1 MENQP
6 TASLVKHFE
15 SLTDPRRGNA
25 KAHLFLEILIIAI
38 LAVICG
44 ADGWSDVE
52 LFGKN
57 KKAWLKTFLQ
67 LPKGIPSH
75 DTFGRVFA
83 KLKPEEFQNRF
94 IEWVR
99 AVEKLA
105 AGQVIAVDGKKLRR
119 SHDQATGKAAIYM
132 VSAWATQNQLVL
144 GQTKVAEKSNEI
156 TAIPELLRLLDIS
169 GCIVTID
176 AIGTQTEISETIIEG
191 GGDYLLAVK
200 ENQGHL
206 FEDVQYLFTALDSAQ
221 GLKSAPYQYARSVNK
236 GHGRIE
242 SRECWATD
250 REEHLSLL
258 RKRQQWKG
266 LKSVVR
272 IVSHRQIGETLE
284 VQTRYFISSLPA
296 EAKTILKVKRS
307 HWKIE
312 NQVHWVLDIAF
323 REDESRVRQDHAAE
337 NLAVLRHMALN
348 LLKNEKT
355 AKGGIRAKRLQA
367 GWNNEYLLTILKSS
381 NAIALNV
388 IFRCKNPRGIYFC

>member
-6 TASLVKHFE
+6 IASIVKHFE
-15 SLTDPRRGNA
+15 GLSDPRTGNA
-25 KAHLFLEILIIAI
+25 KAHIFLEILIIAI
-38 LAVICG
+38 CAVICG
-44 ADGWSDVE
+44 ANGWSDVE

-57 KKAWLKTFLQ
+57 KKVWLKTFLE

-83 KLKPEEFQNRF
+83 KIKPEEFQKRF
-94 IEWVR
+94 IEWVQ
-99 AVEKLA
+99 AIEKLT

-119 SHDQATGKAAIYM
+119 SHDREAGKAAIYM

-144 GQTKVAEKSNEI
+144 GQTKVADKSNEI
-156 TAIPELLRLLDIS
+156 TAIPELLHLLDIS

-176 AIGTQTEISETIIEG
+176 AIGTQTEIVETIVAG

-206 FEDVQYLFTALDSAQ
+206 FEDIQFLFEVDVAQ
-221 GLKSAPYQYARSVNK
+221 GMKYAQYQYAKSVNK

-242 SRECWATD
+242 TRECWATD
-250 REEHLSLL
+250 REEHLSLV

-266 LKSVVR
+266 LKSIVR
-272 IVSHRQIGETLE
+272 MVSQRQMGETIE
-284 VQTRYFISSLPA
+284 VQTRYFISSLSA
-296 EAKTILKVKRS
+296 DAKTILKAKRS

-337 NLAVLRHMALN
+337 NLAVLRHIALN

-355 AKGGIRAKRLQA
+355 ARGGIHAKRLQA
-367 GWNNEYLLTILKSS
+367 GWNNDYLLTILKS
-381 NAIALNV
+381 
-388 IFRCKNPRGIYFC
+388 

>member
-6 TASLVKHFE
+6 IASIVKHFE
-15 SLTDPRRGNA
+15 GLSDPRTGNA
-25 KAHLFLEILIIAI
+25 KAHIFLEILIIAI
-38 LAVICG
+38 CAVICG

-57 KKAWLKTFLQ
+57 KKVWLKTFLE

-83 KLKPEEFQNRF
+83 KIKPEEFQKRF
-94 IEWVR
+94 IEWVQ
-99 AVEKLA
+99 AIEKLT

-119 SHDQATGKAAIYM
+119 SHDREAGKAAIYM

-144 GQTKVAEKSNEI
+144 GQTKVADKSNEI
-156 TAIPELLRLLDIS
+156 TAIPELLHLLDIS

-176 AIGTQTEISETIIEG
+176 AIGTQTEIVETIVAG

-206 FEDVQYLFTALDSAQ
+206 FEDIQFLFEVDVAQ
-221 GLKSAPYQYARSVNK
+221 GMKYAQYQYAKSVNK

-242 SRECWATD
+242 TRECWATD
-250 REEHLSLL
+250 REEHLSLV

-266 LKSVVR
+266 LKSIVR
-272 IVSHRQIGETLE
+272 MVSQRQMGETIE
-284 VQTRYFISSLPA
+284 VQTRYFISSLSA
-296 EAKTILKVKRS
+296 DAKTILKAKRS

-337 NLAVLRHMALN
+337 NLAVLRHIALN

-355 AKGGIRAKRLQA
+355 ARGGIHAKRLQA
-367 GWNNEYLLTILKSS
+367 GWNNDYLLTILKS
-381 NAIALNV
+381 
-388 IFRCKNPRGIYFC
+388 

>member
-1 MENQP
+1 MEDQP

-15 SLTDPRRGNA
+15 GLADPRTGNA
-25 KAHLFLEILIIAI
+25 KAHIFLEILIIAI

-52 LFGKN
+52 LFGKT
-57 KKAWLKTFLQ
+57 KHAWLKTFLK

-83 KLKPEEFQNRF
+83 RIKPEEFQKCF
-94 IEWVR
+94 ITWVQ
-99 AVEKLA
+99 AVERLT
-105 AGQVIAVDGKKLRR
+105 AGQVVAVDGKKLRH
-119 SHDQATGKAAIYM
+119 SYDQGAGKAAIYM
-132 VSAWATQNQLVL
+132 VSAWATENQLLL
-144 GQTKVAEKSNEI
+144 GQTTVAEKSNEI

-176 AIGTQTEISETIIEG
+176 AIGTQTEICETIIEG

-206 FEDVQYLFTALDSAQ
+206 FEDIQCLFDVDVALGMKYAQYS
-221 GLKSAPYQYARSVNK
+221 YAKSVNK

-242 SRECWATD
+242 IRECWATD

-266 LKSVVR
+266 LKSVIR
-272 IVSHRQIGETLE
+272 IVSQRQIGKKIE

-296 EAKTILKVKRS
+296 DAKRILKAKRS

-367 GWNNEYLLTILKSS
+367 GWNNDYLLTILKS
-381 NAIALNV
+381 
-388 IFRCKNPRGIYFC
+388 

>member
-1 MENQP
+1 MEKQMLV
-6 TASLVKHFE
+6 SLVKHFE
-15 SLTDPRRGNA
+15 GLSDPRTGNA
-25 KAHLFLEILIIAI
+25 KAHIFLEILVIAI

-57 KKAWLKTFLQ
+57 KKAWLKTFLK

-75 DTFGRVFA
+75 DTFGRIFA
-83 KLKPEEFQNRF
+83 RIKPEEFQKHF
-94 IEWVR
+94 VEWVQ
-99 AVEKLA
+99 AVETLT
-105 AGQVIAVDGKKLRR
+105 AGQVIAVDGKKLRC
-119 SHDQATGKAAIYM
+119 SHDQAAGKAAIYM
-132 VSAWATQNQLVL
+132 VSAWATENQLVL
-144 GQTKVAEKSNEI
+144 GQAKVAEKSNEI
-156 TAIPELLRLLDIS
+156 TAIPELLRLLEIS

-176 AIGTQTEISETIIEG
+176 AIGTQTEITETIIAG

-206 FEDVQYLFTALDSAQ
+206 FEDVQYLFETLDASRKMKSSPYHSA
-221 GLKSAPYQYARSVNK
+221 KRVNK

-242 SRECWATD
+242 TRECRVTD
-250 REEHLSLL
+250 RAEHLALL

-266 LKSVVR
+266 LKSVVQ
-272 IVSHRQIGETLE
+272 IVSQRQIGETLE

-296 EAKTILKVKRS
+296 QAKTILETKRS

-312 NQVHWVLDIAF
+312 NQLHWVLDIAF
-323 REDESRVRQDHAAE
+323 REDASRVRKDHAPE

-355 AKGGIRAKRLQA
+355 AKDGIRAKRLQA
-367 GWNNEYLLTILKSS
+367 GWNNDYLLAIL
-381 NAIALNV
+381 
-388 IFRCKNPRGIYFC
+388 RT

>member
-1 MENQP
+1 MENEP
-6 TASLVKHFE
+6 TGSLIKHFE
-15 SLTDPRRGNA
+15 GLADPRSGNA
-25 KAHLFLEILIIAI
+25 KAHIFLEILIIAI
-38 LAVICG
+38 LAVLCG

-57 KKAWLKTFLQ
+57 KKAWLKTFLK

-83 KLKPEEFQNRF
+83 KIKPEEFQKRF
-94 IEWVR
+94 IAWVQ
-99 AVEKLA
+99 AVETLT
-105 AGQVIAVDGKKLRR
+105 AGQVIAVDGKKIRR
-119 SHDQATGKAAIYM
+119 SYDQATGKAAIYM

-144 GQTKVAEKSNEI
+144 GQTRVAEKSNEI

-176 AIGTQTEISETIIEG
+176 AMGTQTEISETIIEG

-206 FEDVQYLFTALDSAQ
+206 FEDVQYLFESLDATR
-221 GLKSAPYQYARSVNK
+221 GMKSTPYHYAKSVNK

-242 SRECWATD
+242 TRECWATD

-272 IVSHRQIGETLE
+272 IVSQRESGETLE

-323 REDESRVRQDHAAE
+323 REDERRVRQDHAAE
-337 NLAVLRHMALN
+337 NLAVLRHLALN

-367 GWNNEYLLTILKSS
+367 GWNNDYLLTIL
-381 NAIALNV
+381 
-388 IFRCKNPRGIYFC
+388 RT

>member
-1 MENQP
+1 MKSQV
-6 TASLVKHFE
+6 TTSLVKHFE
-15 SLTDPRRGNA
+15 GLPDPRTGNA
-25 KAHLFLEILIIAI
+25 KAHIFLEILIIAI

-57 KKAWLKTFLQ
+57 KKTWLNSFLK

-83 KLKPEEFQNRF
+83 KIKPEEFQKRF
-94 IEWVR
+94 MEWIQ
-99 AVEKLA
+99 AIEKLT

-119 SHDQATGKAAIYM
+119 SHDQQSGKAAIYM

-144 GQTKVAEKSNEI
+144 GQTTVAEKSNEI
-156 TAIPELLRLLDIS
+156 TAIPELLRLLDIT

-176 AIGTQTEISETIIEG
+176 ALGTQTEITETIIQG

-206 FEDVQYLFTALDSAQ
+206 LEDIQYLFDVDVAQ
-221 GLKSAPYQYARSVNK
+221 GMKYAHYQYAKTINK

-242 SRECWATD
+242 IRECWATD
-250 REEHLSLL
+250 REEHLALV
-258 RKRQQWKG
+258 RKRRQWKA
-266 LKSVVR
+266 LKSLVR
-272 IVSHRQIGETLE
+272 IVSQRQIGETIE

-296 EAKTILKVKRS
+296 DAKTLLKAKRS

-337 NLAVLRHMALN
+337 NLAVLRHIALN
-348 LLKNEKT
+348 LLKREKT

-367 GWNNEYLLTILKSS
+367 GWNNEYLLSIL
-381 NAIALNV
+381 
-388 IFRCKNPRGIYFC
+388 RT

>member
-1 MENQP
+1 MAHPP
-6 TASLVKHFE
+6 TASLMQHFE
-15 SLTDPRRGNA
+15 ELADPRTGNA
-25 KAHLFLEILIIAI
+25 KAHIFLEILIIAI

-52 LFGKN
+52 LFGKT
-57 KKAWLKTFLQ
+57 KKKWLKTFLQ

-83 KLKPEEFQNRF
+83 KIQPAEFQRRF
-94 IEWVR
+94 LEWVQ
-99 AVEKLA
+99 AVEELT
-105 AGQVIAVDGKKLRR
+105 AGQVIAVDGKQLRR
-119 SHDQATGKAAIYM
+119 SHNRRAGKAAIYM

-156 TAIPELLRLLDIS
+156 TAIPSLLRLLDIS

-176 AIGTQTEISETIIEG
+176 AIGTQTEIAETIMAG

-206 FEDVQYLFTALDSAQ
+206 FEDLQNLFAEDAARDMKYAQCSHAKHVQ
-221 GLKSAPYQYARSVNK
+221 K
-236 GHGRIE
+236 GHGRLE
-242 SRECWATD
+242 TRECWATD
-250 REEHLSLL
+250 REELL
-258 RKRQQWKG
+258 AWVQNRKPWKG

-272 IVSHRQIGETLE
+272 IVSQRQSDDSLQ

-296 EAKTILKVKRS
+296 DANMILKVKRS

-312 NQVHWVLDIAF
+312 NQLHWVLDIAF
-323 REDESRVRQDHAAE
+323 REDESRVRTDQAAE

-348 LLKNEKT
+348 LLKNERT

-367 GWNNEYLLTILKSS
+367 GWDHDYLLSILKS
-381 NAIALNV
+381 
-388 IFRCKNPRGIYFC
+388 